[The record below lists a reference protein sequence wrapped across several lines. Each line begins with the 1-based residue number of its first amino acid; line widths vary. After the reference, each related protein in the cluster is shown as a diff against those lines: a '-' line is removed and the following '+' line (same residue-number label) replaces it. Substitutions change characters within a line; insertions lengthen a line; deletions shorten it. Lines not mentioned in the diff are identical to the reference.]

1 MDSRPAPRLTSPDE
15 VLSQVFTEGGSVS
28 GEFIR
33 QLVTTHCF
41 DEIPNSPGTVRNFLW
56 NQSPDPSKKKKKFTG
71 VAEHSY
77 MFCVY
82 QTGRYG
88 PQNGFRFVIVQRG
101 YPIASA
107 TKAAGTGEDEI
118 DALEKP
124 IPQGHMEIVVLG
136 KSVHIPDPTEEE
148 LKQWEKE
155 LAEEE
160 RAKEKERAKDE
171 EGKP

>member
-1 MDSRPAPRLTSPDE
+1 MDSRPPPRLTSPDE

-33 QLVTTHCF
+33 QLVTTHYF
-41 DEIPNSPGTVRNFLW
+41 DEIPNFPGAVRGFLW
-56 NQSPDPSKKKKKFTG
+56 NQSPDPNKKKKKFTG
-71 VAEHSY
+71 VAEYSY

-107 TKAAGTGEDEI
+107 TKAAGVTEEDEI

-136 KSVHIPDPTEEE
+136 KSVHIPDPTEEQ

-160 RAKEKERAKDE
+160 RAKDE
-171 EGKP
+171 EGKA